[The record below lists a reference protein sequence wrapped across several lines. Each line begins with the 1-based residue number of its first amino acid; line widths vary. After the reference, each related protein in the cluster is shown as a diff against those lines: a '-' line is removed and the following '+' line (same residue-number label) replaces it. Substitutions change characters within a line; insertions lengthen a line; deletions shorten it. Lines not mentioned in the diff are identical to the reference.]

1 MLYYSMFVLNFDT
14 FSKHTFVGSN
24 LYHYSSHL
32 PVGSLSHEKQTSCQW
47 FPTKLSKKLRVYS
60 PGELKESDHGNLVL
74 A

>member
-47 FPTKLSKKLRVYS
+47 FPTKLI
-60 PGELKESDHGNLVL
+60 KE